1 MNQHPIYFDLGTGG
15 SIAVE
20 STNPVLA
27 EKTQGQLAEIG
38 IADKTVESLRD
49 AIAPL
54 RDFAVVVRDA
64 LVSACPDATEVE
76 FGVKLEGKGNLII
89 TAGTVEANL
98 KVTMKWK
105 RDHAPDQG

>member
-1 MNQHPIYFDLGTGG
+1 MNRHAIYFDLESGG
-15 SIAVE
+15 RVAVE

-27 EKTQGQLAEIG
+27 QKPQGQLAEIG
-38 IADKTVESLRD
+38 IADKTIDTLKD

-54 RDFAVVVRDA
+54 RDVAVAVRDA
-64 LVSACPDATEVE
+64 LISACPDATEVE
-76 FGVKLEGKGNLII
+76 FGVKIEGKGNIII

-105 RDHAPDQG
+105 RNRAPDQG